1 MNNKELKKFFNE
13 RKTKPKCPYTYV
25 CGGCDLQELSYKDQ
39 LEYKQIK
46 TEQILGKFGQVS
58 NIIGMEN
65 PKHYRNKVH
74 ATFSYERGK
83 IISGLYEKNTHN
95 VININTCMIQD
106 DRANRIIAT
115 LTDMVNKSRIKAF
128 DEDQGTCLLRHVFIR
143 TAHKTGEILVVLV
156 VASDYFPSRNNFA
169 KELMRK
175 HPEITTIVQN
185 INDRKTS
192 MILGYDERV
201 LKGKG
206 YIIDE
211 LCGLTFRI
219 SPQSFYQVNSIQAEK
234 IYEIALNFAE
244 LTGEELV
251 LDAYSGIGTIG
262 LIASKS
268 ARKVIGVESNT
279 QAVYDSIK
287 NAKANDIKNVK
298 FYKDDAS
305 EFLLKAANHGE
316 NFDVVFLDPPREG
329 SEESFLSSLVKT
341 NPKRIVYISCNPET
355 QARDLKYLTSF
366 NYDVK
371 LTQPVD
377 MFPFTTHTETVVLL
391 KRNDTN

>member
-1 MNNKELKKFFNE
+1 
-13 RKTKPKCPYTYV
+13 
-25 CGGCDLQELSYKDQ
+25 
-39 LEYKQIK
+39 
-46 TEQILGKFGQVS
+46 
-58 NIIGMEN
+58 MEN

-74 ATFSYERGK
+74 ATFAYERGK

-128 DEDQGTCLLRHVFIR
+128 DEDQGTGLLRHVLIR

-341 NPKRIVYISCNPET
+341 NPRRVVYISCNSET
-355 QARDLKYLTSF
+355 QARDLKYLTRF
-366 NYDVK
+366 NYEVK
-371 LTQPVD
+371 LIQPVD